1 MKKLQSSQ
9 HRSSSFRAR
18 RFLKQWNQVNL
29 LKMSYSQKYLKKHM
43 ITSIITITITKSAI
57 TSIIT
62 ITIMKSVIM
71 SIITTIMKSVITSII
86 TTIMKSMS
94 TIITMESA
102 VVDADITIMIMK
114 VIIMQ
119 MKFSQAG
126 VKRQFILIQRM
137 RSVQF

>member
-1 MKKLQSSQ
+1 
-9 HRSSSFRAR
+9 
-18 RFLKQWNQVNL
+18 
-29 LKMSYSQKYLKKHM
+29 M
-43 ITSIITITITKSAI
+43 IMNIITTTITKSAI

-62 ITIMKSVIM
+62 TTMKNMIMSITITTMKSATM
-71 SIITTIMKSVITSII
+71 SIIITTIMKSVSTSII
-86 TTIMKSMS
+86 TMIMKSMS
-94 TIITMESA
+94 TIIMMESA

>member
-1 MKKLQSSQ
+1 MIMNIITTTIMKSE
-9 HRSSSFRAR
+9 
-18 RFLKQWNQVNL
+18 
-29 LKMSYSQKYLKKHM
+29 
-43 ITSIITITITKSAI
+43 ITSTITITITKSAI

-62 ITIMKSVIM
+62 ITIMKSAIT

-94 TIITMESA
+94 TIIMTESA

-114 VIIMQ
+114 AIIMQ
-119 MKFSQAG
+119 MKSLQAG

>member
-1 MKKLQSSQ
+1 
-9 HRSSSFRAR
+9 
-18 RFLKQWNQVNL
+18 
-29 LKMSYSQKYLKKHM
+29 M
-43 ITSIITITITKSAI
+43 IMSIITITTKMSI
-57 TSIIT
+57 KSIIT
-62 ITIMKSVIM
+62 ITIMKR
-71 SIITTIMKSVITSII
+71 VITSII

-94 TIITMESA
+94 TIIMMESA

>member
-1 MKKLQSSQ
+1 
-9 HRSSSFRAR
+9 
-18 RFLKQWNQVNL
+18 
-29 LKMSYSQKYLKKHM
+29 MSYSQKYLKKHM

-62 ITIMKSVIM
+62 TNMKSE
-71 SIITTIMKSVITSII
+71 STSII

>member
-1 MKKLQSSQ
+1 
-9 HRSSSFRAR
+9 
-18 RFLKQWNQVNL
+18 
-29 LKMSYSQKYLKKHM
+29 M
-43 ITSIITITITKSAI
+43 IMNIITTTITKSAI

-62 ITIMKSVIM
+62 TTMKNMIM
-71 SIITTIMKSVITSII
+71 SITITTMKNMIMSITITTMKSATMSIII

>member
-1 MKKLQSSQ
+1 
-9 HRSSSFRAR
+9 
-18 RFLKQWNQVNL
+18 
-29 LKMSYSQKYLKKHM
+29 M
-43 ITSIITITITKSAI
+43 ITSIITIKIKKIEITSNITTIMKREN
-57 TSIIT
+57 TSIIKKIF
-62 ITIMKSVIM
+62 ITIIIKTFMMLSMTI
-71 SIITTIMKSVITSII
+71 IITINIMKISITIIIITIMKSVITSII